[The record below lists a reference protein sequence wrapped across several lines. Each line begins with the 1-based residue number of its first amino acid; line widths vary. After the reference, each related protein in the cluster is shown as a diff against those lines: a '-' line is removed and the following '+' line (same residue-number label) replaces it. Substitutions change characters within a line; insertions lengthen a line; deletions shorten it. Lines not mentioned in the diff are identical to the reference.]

1 MRISDWSS
9 DVCSSDLG
17 KPGQKPYADIR
28 PHGKPDQAWKCRRE
42 LERDYRVEDRRGVR
56 YDRRRRIALARS
68 VYQVWGLSRELRIL
82 HHEHRSGSKSSSRL
96 RGPSRGVSQYRSE
109 EHTSELQSL
118 MRISYAVFCL
128 KTKTTSRYNDTHS

>member
-17 KPGQKPYADIR
+17 HEGQRNHDIASLCPFR
-28 PHGKPDQAWKCRRE
+28 AEYEGHEVGRNGSRAEEYGAGHKRAGACYPQIGGPDLPRFVMHLRECGKGC
-42 LERDYRVEDRRGVR
+42 
-56 YDRRRRIALARS
+56 
-68 VYQVWGLSRELRIL
+68 
-82 HHEHRSGSKSSSRL
+82 
-96 RGPSRGVSQYRSE
+96 RSE

-128 KTKTTSRYNDTHS
+128 KKKNRQ